1 MAEAIQ
7 KQRNSNLEFFR
18 VLVMLSIIAHHYVV
32 NSGIWGEIQAIEPTT
47 NTLFYYLFGM
57 WGKTGINCFVLITGW
72 FMCTSQI
79 TLRKFLKLLL
89 EIEFYRIVIGIV
101 FILTGKETFSSDWL
115 LNLLPVRNI
124 KTGFMASYLVFFL
137 MIPFLNILVKNMT
150 RKLHLL
156 LIALLFFLYTILS
169 TVPVFN
175 VTMNYVSWF
184 CALYVYAS
192 FMRLYDFPFKENN
205 KVWLGLSLA
214 CILVSII
221 SVLAIRYNPK
231 RIDPYWFVRDS
242 NKLMALATAI
252 CSFNFFRTLRMPY
265 CRFINTLGIT
275 TFGVFLIHTRGTAMR
290 QWLWTDLFDN
300 VGHLSVPY
308 YALRAIG
315 IVLLV
320 FSVCACIDYLRIV
333 LLERPLFAFYDRKV
347 ATVGSRS
354 R

>member
-1 MAEAIQ
+1 MAERQ
-7 KQRNSNLEFFR
+7 FKKHRDSNLELFR
-18 VLVMLSIIAHHYVV
+18 VLAMLSIVACHYVV
-32 NSGIWGEIQAIEPTT
+32 NSGIWDEIQAIEPTT

-72 FMCTSQI
+72 FMCTSKI

-89 EIEFYRIVIGIV
+89 EVEFYKIVIGIA
-101 FILTGKETFSSDWL
+101 FLLTGKETFSSGWL

-124 KTGFMASYLVFFL
+124 KTGFVAAFLVFFL
-137 MIPFLNILVKNMT
+137 MIPFLNILVKNLT
-150 RKLHLL
+150 RKQHLL
-156 LIALLFFLYTILS
+156 LIALFFFLYTVLS
-169 TVPVFN
+169 TVPVFS

-184 CALYVYAS
+184 CVLYVYSS

-205 KVWLGLSLA
+205 KAWLGLSLA
-214 CILVSII
+214 CILVSIF
-221 SVLAIRYNPK
+221 SVIAIRYYPK

-252 CSFNFFRTLRMPY
+252 CSFNFFRTLKMPY
-265 CRFINTLGIT
+265 SRFVNALGAT
-275 TFGVFLIHTRGTAMR
+275 TFGVLLIHANSNTMR
-290 QWLWTDLFDN
+290 EWLWADLFDN

-320 FSVCACIDYLRIV
+320 FVVCACLDYLRIS
-333 LLERPLFAFYDRKV
+333 LLERPLFAFYDRHIGDSKEK
-347 ATVGSRS
+347 
-354 R
+354 